1 MENGDRTRY
10 SLKMMH
16 EAILA
21 LVDPK
26 GRLAVRVTANARA
39 NAVTVSQ
46 VVGSSIVLV
55 RTTATP
61 EHGEANQAVIKLLAK
76 ALDCPRSALTI
87 VRGQTSRD
95 KVVSI
100 NRA

>member
-1 MENGDRTRY
+1 MAPRNLEFPRAA
-10 SLKMMH
+10 
-16 EAILA
+16 AILA

-26 GRLAVRVTANARA
+26 GRLAVRVTPNARA

-46 VVGSSIVLV
+46 VAGSSVVLV